1 MIMSETAQSLQVYP
15 APMMPVSGGANFG
28 DNLSFA
34 ADLMLDDYYQLAA
47 GAAPPSPWSTR
58 AGKWTLP
65 H

>member
-1 MIMSETAQSLQVYP
+1 MSETAQALQVYP

-47 GAAPPSPWSTR
+47 
-58 AGKWTLP
+58 
-65 H
+65 